1 MAERKT
7 LGDMVVRVLGD
18 TDAFESNIDKAER
31 KYVKFGK
38 AAERIGKS
46 MTAFVT
52 APLLAAAGA
61 AVKFA
66 IDAEETAAKFG
77 TAFRDVRDEADETA
91 KNLSRNYGLAESDA
105 QALLA
110 STGDLLKG
118 FGATGEQALDL
129 SDQVQRLAI
138 DLASYNNIQGGG
150 AEASRIITRALLGER
165 EALIGL
171 GVKVSEADVQAELLR
186 QGFEDLE
193 GQAALLAESQV
204 TLQLI
209 MQQSTDAMGDFER
222 TSDSNANQ
230 LRILGARTKELAVQ
244 FGDVLLPTVNK
255 ILGRAIDLV
264 ERFQDMDDSQRKLI
278 LAVGGFVAA
287 IGPLILV
294 VGKTISVIQTL
305 RVAMIALNA
314 SMASSPIGLILVT
327 IGAVAG
333 ATFQLVKRL
342 KEQKAAQED
351 VNTVLKENIELT
363 KEQRVEQE
371 IQSLQATLAAKRR
384 AKEALEQ
391 GGITDRE
398 RDAYN
403 KLVAQIEAYEQTL
416 AQAMDASL
424 RFSRESQAATEETA
438 DSGKKKWEDYR
449 DAVFASIEAETRL
462 AEQQNVIAEQLG
474 KPFDLIAE
482 KKQILEDAI
491 DELLSIPADEIDKP
505 FVATNNTI
513 QELIDHIIELGAT
526 EEELERIRAANAEAE
541 AARAEKK
548 RERAKAAAEAEAARA
563 EKKREQDAAE
573 MQRLGLRT
581 FAYFDS
587 FQKIGK
593 ASEDYNAEE
602 VDRVRSLSKTIVE
615 TMGNAFSAI
624 ADLSRALLD
633 KRLSHIEAE
642 KTAALA
648 ANDAQLQAT
657 LERLGIAEDSTIES
671 LQKRRQKAIEEGDT
685 QLAAEL
691 ADEIERE
698 RIKKEYEKKRNDII
712 KKYTNEANQAA
723 YEASMW
729 QWGLSLIKGVADAA
743 LATLSVFANTPGDL
757 ITKGIAAGI
766 AAAIGAVQ
774 VAAIAASKPE
784 TPPKLAKGGVVMPR
798 SGGVPVTVAEAG
810 VPEVVFPLDRL
821 GEVLA
826 AMPQPQMPDGLS
838 SEGDI
843 HLTVNLDSEPF
854 LKKIF
859 PATKNRL
866 VLIDGGAVT

>member
-548 RERAKAAAEAEAARA
+548 RE
-563 EKKREQDAAE
+563 QDAAE